1 MINSLRFE
9 KIPDYGAPKQR
20 PSWIGFSLAIILI
33 VSGALMFSAA
43 KTDSGIMDEL
53 AHIPSGYGYVHELDF
68 RLNPEHPPL
77 LKAMS
82 ALPLLLI
89 NPNFP
94 TNDYAWTS
102 AVNGQWDMGSNFLY
116 KSGNNA
122 DKIIFLSRIFPII
135 LTLLLS
141 LLIFLIAKDLFGAKW
156 ALLPTALFAL
166 SPSVLAH
173 GHYVTTDIAA
183 AFGVLLATYAFLG
196 NLSGPSRK
204 KLIWAGVAFG
214 IAQLLKFSAVLLG
227 PFFLMLVFFWSL
239 FSLNSNLHSGFGAW
253 LASFFKI
260 FFKKLWM
267 TFLVFLIGVVIVI
280 YPAYFLFTKNYPQAR
295 QTADTEYILSSFAGG
310 PPSPGETCNPIRC
323 LAEATIWAT
332 KNPATS
338 PLAEYALGALM
349 VTQRAA
355 GGNTNYFLGE
365 ISNSGSRSY
374 FPIVFGLKETL
385 PTLLF
390 IVIALGLGT
399 MSIWRGL
406 RDRTKTFGNKMSFYF
421 ENNFA
426 QFSFAIF
433 IAFYWFMSM
442 RSPLNIGFRHLMPTI
457 PLFYL
462 LFTSAWKKWS
472 ENGKPWLKKTLVAIL
487 LIWFFGETAFAAPN
501 FLSYFNEMGGGT
513 STGYRYVTDSNYDW
527 GQDFLRFKDWAEKK
541 LNGEKIAVDYF
552 GAASP
557 EYYLPGQAVN
567 WWSAKGDPRE
577 SGIHWLAVSVNTL
590 EGAFGK
596 PIYYFKRNPADEYK
610 WLSAIY
616 PPNEGMGG
624 VPKPDFKAGTTI
636 FIYRLP

>member
-1 MINSLRFE
+1 MINSSRLDE
-9 KIPDYGAPKQR
+9 APGYETPEQK

-33 VSGALMFSAA
+33 VSGALMLSAA

-89 NPNFP
+89 NPTFP
-94 TNDYAWTS
+94 INDYAWTS
-102 AVNGQWDMGSNFLY
+102 AINGQWDMGSSFLY
-116 KSGNNA
+116 KSGNDA
-122 DKIIFLSRIFPII
+122 DKIIFVARIFPII

-141 LLIFLIAKDLFGAKW
+141 LLIFLVARDLFGAKW

-183 AFGVLLATYAFLG
+183 AFGILLAIYAFLG
-196 NLSGPSRK
+196 NLSDPSKK
-204 KLIWAGVAFG
+204 KLLWAGVAFG
-214 IAQLLKFSAVLLG
+214 IAQLLKFSALLLG
-227 PFFLMLVFFWSL
+227 PLFLMLIFFWSL
-239 FSLNSNLHSGFGAW
+239 FSLSSNADLRFGGW
-253 LASFFKI
+253 LRSFFRV

-267 TFLVFLIGVVIVI
+267 TFLVFVISVVLVI

-310 PPSPGETCNPIRC
+310 PPARGASCNPIRC

-332 KNPATS
+332 KNPVTK

-385 PTLLF
+385 PTLIFLA
-390 IVIALGLGT
+390 VALILGAL
-399 MSIWRGL
+399 SVFRGL
-406 RDRTKTFGNKMSFYF
+406 RDRAKSFGQKVAFYF

-426 QFSFAIF
+426 QFAFALF

-457 PLFYL
+457 PLFYIL
-462 LFTSAWKKWS
+462 LTSAWKKWAS
-472 ENGKPWLKKTLVAIL
+472 TGKSWFKKTLAVVLFA
-487 LIWFFGETAFAAPN
+487 WFLGETAFAAPY
-501 FLSYFNEMGGGT
+501 FLSYFNEIGGGT
-513 STGYRYVTDSNYDW
+513 PNGYRYVTDSNYDW
-527 GQDFLRFKDWAEKK
+527 GQDFGRFKDWAEKT

-557 EYYLPGQAVN
+557 GYYLPEQAVN
-567 WWSAKGDPRE
+567 WWSAKGDPRSE
-577 SGIHWLAVSVNTL
+577 GIHWLAVSVNTL

-616 PPNEGMGG
+616 PPNEGMGE

-636 FIYRLP
+636 FIYHLP

>member
-1 MINSLRFE
+1 MMDYLKLGE
-9 KIPDYGAPKQR
+9 TPDHEAPEQK
-20 PSWIGFSLAIILI
+20 PSWVAFSLGAILI
-33 VSGALMFSAA
+33 VSGALMFFAA

-53 AHIPSGYGYVHELDF
+53 AHIPSGYGYVHELDY

-82 ALPLLLI
+82 ALPLLLL
-89 NPNFP
+89 NPTFP
-94 TNDYAWTS
+94 VNDPAWTS
-102 AVNGQWDMGSNFLY
+102 AINGQWDMGSSFLY
-116 KSGNNA
+116 KSGNDP
-122 DKIIFLSRIFPII
+122 DKIIFWARLFPII

-141 LLIFLIAKDLFGAKW
+141 LLIFLVARDLFGPKW

-166 SPSVLAH
+166 SPTVLAH

-183 AFGVLLATYAFLG
+183 AFGILLAIYAFLG
-196 NLSGPSRK
+196 NLSDPSGK
-204 KLIWAGVAFG
+204 KLLWAGVAFG
-214 IAQLLKFSAVLLG
+214 LAQLLKFSAVLLG
-227 PFFLMLVFFWSL
+227 PLFLMLVFFWSIFTL
-239 FSLNSNLHSGFGAW
+239 ASGSYSGFWGW
-253 LASFFKI
+253 LGSFFRI

-267 TFLVFLIGVVIVI
+267 TFLVFVIGVVIIV
-280 YPAYFLFTKNYPQAR
+280 YPVYFLFTKNYPQAR

-310 PPSPGETCNPIRC
+310 PPGPNASCNPTRC

-332 KNPATS
+332 KNPVTR

-385 PTLLF
+385 PTLIFLL
-390 IVIALGLGT
+390 IAFFLAILAVF
-399 MSIWRGL
+399 RGL
-406 RDRTKTFGNKMSFYF
+406 RNKAKTFGQKMAAYF

-426 QFSFAIF
+426 QFTFALF

-442 RSPLNIGFRHLMPTI
+442 RSPLNIGFRHLLPTI

-462 LFTSAWKKWS
+462 LLTSAWKKWAES
-472 ENGKPWLKKTLVAIL
+472 GKPLFKKTLVAVL
-487 LIWFFGETAFAAPN
+487 LVWFFGETVFAAPY
-501 FLSYFNEMGGGT
+501 FLSYFNEIGGGIPN
-513 STGYRYVTDSNYDW
+513 GYKYVTDSNYDW
-527 GQDFLRFKDWAEKK
+527 GQDFSRFRDWAKENLK
-541 LNGEKIAVDYF
+541 GEKIAVDYF

-567 WWSAKGDPRE
+567 WWSAKGDPRG

-610 WLSAIY
+610 WLAAIY
-616 PPNEGMGG
+616 PKEEGIGG
-624 VPKPDFKAGTTI
+624 VPNPDLKAGTTI